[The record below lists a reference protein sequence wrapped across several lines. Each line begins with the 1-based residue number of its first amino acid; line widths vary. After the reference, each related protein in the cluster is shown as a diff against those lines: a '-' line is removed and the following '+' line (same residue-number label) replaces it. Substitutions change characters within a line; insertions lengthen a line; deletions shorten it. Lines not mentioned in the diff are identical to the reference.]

1 MSDRV
6 SAPFT
11 LRLLRRYSHVP
22 EASLMSSGTVPMVAL
37 APVKLPLRSDPAKLP
52 VRRDASNATGDD
64 GLPMR
69 IARLLNA
76 NCFWLITPFEAAR
89 CSGELPR
96 RPLSTG
102 ALTRALATT
111 GPPGRL

>member
-69 IARLLNA
+69 IARLDRKSTRLNSSHPSISYA
-76 NCFWLITPFEAAR
+76 VFCLKKKKKNIEHF
-89 CSGELPR
+89 
-96 RPLSTG
+96 
-102 ALTRALATT
+102 
-111 GPPGRL
+111 